1 MEDDELDPLPPWP
14 DDMYTPPRRR
24 RAAGWIVAVC
34 MLSALTVVGLAAE
47 KRYHVI
53 SLLTRPM
60 PALAQPVQAKVDAR
74 AESFLADGDRAL
86 SAGDLDVA
94 QGDFDKASVLT
105 ERDPRV
111 LLGEARVAASKA
123 DIPWLKARLL
133 PRDATE
139 EARTTKAQLDERVE
153 VARRAAEEAL
163 SAAPQDVRA
172 LRTKLDALRL
182 AGEIEAARAFVV
194 AIFAQASDPETAYVL
209 AALDLAQPGAPL
221 GPAVERLRLAA
232 ADANAGRAGAALV
245 YALMKSGDAP
255 GARAELEKLDAS
267 PRPYPLLPNLH
278 AWVGGTAARV
288 VPAPAIV
295 ESAAPTAVESA
306 APAASDTSAPAERQA
321 TAPAAAPAAETPRA
335 STQSTLQAAAE
346 AMRRGDVDRAERIY
360 RAILAGNP
368 DESQSLTGLAEILRM
383 QGDPWGAIDAY
394 NHAIAVNP
402 SYVPALVGLGDT
414 QWKQGNHE
422 AAARTYKRI
431 VDRFPEGTYPGYVS
445 LRAAGGQ

>member
-34 MLSALTVVGLAAE
+34 MLSAVAVVGLAAE

-53 SLLTRPM
+53 ALLTRPI

-74 AESFLADGDRAL
+74 AESFLAEGDRAL

-123 DIPWLKARLL
+123 DIPWLKTRLL

-139 EARTTKAQLDERVE
+139 EARTTKAQLDERVA
-153 VARRAAEEAL
+153 VAVRAAEDAV

-182 AGEIEAARAFVV
+182 AGEIDAARAFVV
-194 AIFAQASDPETAYVL
+194 AIFAQASEPETAYVL

-245 YALMKSGDAP
+245 YALMKSGDAS

-278 AWVGGTAARV
+278 AWVGGTSAKV
-288 VPAPAIV
+288 VPVPAL
-295 ESAAPTAVESA
+295 VESA
-306 APAASDTSAPAERQA
+306 APAGSDTSAPAEQQA
-321 TAPAAAPAAETPRA
+321 TAPAAAPPAESPHA
-335 STQSTLQAAAE
+335 IAQSTLQAAAE

-368 DESQSLTGLAEILRM
+368 DESQALAGLAEILRM
-383 QGDPWGAIDAY
+383 QGDPWGAIDEY